1 MRRFIAYGAI
11 GCCFDRCLQSTR
23 RYISMTVSE
32 LIRTKR
38 AVRQFTF
45 GNYSL
50 RDDMMS
56 LGKNTFLL
64 IFEGRVI
71 VFTGGFRA
79 PSSDPPPPTSLHP
92 SQLLSHAPPLSPHTH
107 TPQPNPYFPPCPHPH
122 PLPLHPP

>member
-1 MRRFIAYGAI
+1 
-11 GCCFDRCLQSTR
+11 
-23 RYISMTVSE
+23 MTVSE

-71 VFTGGFRA
+71 VCTGG
-79 PSSDPPPPTSLHP
+79 SSHQGRSTTTSG
-92 SQLLSHAPPLSPHTH
+92 SFSRS
-107 TPQPNPYFPPCPHPH
+107 
-122 PLPLHPP
+122 